1 VKTYTI
7 GEIAEEFGLTLRTL
21 RFYETRGLLT
31 PERRGQARMYTD
43 ADRKRIREVV
53 AMKKLG
59 FSVREIG
66 SGEFSPEKFA
76 EQLALVR
83 QQRAELD
90 KVIAVLA
97 KKSGASGEVCEPA
110 DAQLDLNDHGAS
122 FDPPPDD
129 RSPSADEDLADQG
142 YRPTVRDWLAA
153 RVRVPDQLDP
163 ALIEELLGR
172 RVPAKAAGALEVAR
186 FRAEGEAAYRYMH
199 ADATL
204 RARRRDYGSQE
215 SSR

>member
-21 RFYETRGLLT
+21 RFYESRGLLN
-31 PERRGQARMYTD
+31 PARRGHVRIYTD
-43 ADRKRIREVV
+43 VDRKRIHEVV
-53 AMKKLG
+53 AKKKLG
-59 FSVREIG
+59 FSVREIA
-66 SGEFSPEKFA
+66 SDDFSPEKFA
-76 EQLALVR
+76 EQLAVVC

-90 KVIAVLA
+90 KVIAVLE
-97 KKSGASGEVCEPA
+97 KKSGALGEISQLA
-110 DAQLDLNDHGAS
+110 DTQPDRADHAAS
-122 FDPPPDD
+122 FDPSPDD
-129 RSPSADEDLADQG
+129 RNASTDEDSADQG
-142 YRPTVRDWLAA
+142 YRPDLRDWLAA
-153 RVRVPDQLDP
+153 RVCVPDQLDP
-163 ALIEELLGR
+163 ALMEALLGR
-172 RVPAKAAGALEVAR
+172 RVPAKAAGALGAAR